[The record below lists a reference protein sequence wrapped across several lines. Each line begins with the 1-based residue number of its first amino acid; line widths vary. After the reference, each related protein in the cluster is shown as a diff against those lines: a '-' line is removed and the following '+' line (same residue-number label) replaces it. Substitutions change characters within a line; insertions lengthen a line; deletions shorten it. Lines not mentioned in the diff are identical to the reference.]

1 MSDALKVLVIEDA
14 PDAAELVMALLDG
27 AGYQSKLVTDGAS
40 ALSAARSYRPDLVVL
55 DLGLPDTDGL
65 ELCRELR
72 GFSDAYIVMLTARD
86 DEVDKVLGLK
96 IGADDYITKP
106 FSGREFMARLG
117 ALLRRQRVPS
127 TTERA
132 FNGLVVRPDSRQVL
146 IEGSE
151 IDLTKIEFDILDALT
166 ERPDQVVTRTVL
178 RDRVWGADWYA
189 DDHVVDVHIANL
201 RKKIGGKEKA
211 NRIKTVRGIG
221 YRMAATPATSDG

>member
-27 AGYQSKLVTDGAS
+27 AGYQSKLATDGTS
-40 ALSAARSYRPDLVVL
+40 ALSAARSFRPDLVVL

-106 FSGREFMARLG
+106 FSGREFMARIG

-127 TTERA
+127 STERS

-221 YRMAATPATSDG
+221 YRMAAAPATSDD